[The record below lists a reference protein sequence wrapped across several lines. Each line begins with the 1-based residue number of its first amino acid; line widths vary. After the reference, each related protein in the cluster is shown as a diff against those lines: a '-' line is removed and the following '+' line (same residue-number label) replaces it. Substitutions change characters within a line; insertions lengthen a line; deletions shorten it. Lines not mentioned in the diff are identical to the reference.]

1 MSIAACGPAS
11 PTPAG
16 PETPGL
22 ALTLTAWPTSP
33 PAGFP
38 TPLAGVGTPQPIWT
52 ATASDLRSPTPPTT
66 PALPAGSPT
75 PVPSTGSPS
84 PPVQLAIPAL
94 DLDTAVVPV
103 AWEPVTD
110 GTGWTS
116 QWQTAVG
123 AVGHLVTSANLGEPG
138 NVVLAGHHNTR
149 GEVFRE
155 LSEIGL
161 PGAQVAVGD
170 DVVVTAADGQVYV
183 YTIREWHRWE
193 YATAPDEERRRQAS
207 YLEPTQDPTLTLVT
221 CWPYES
227 NTHRVVVVAELAP

>member
-1 MSIAACGPAS
+1 VR
-11 PTPAG
+11 
-16 PETPGL
+16 
-22 ALTLTAWPTSP
+22 LT
-33 PAGFP
+33 
-38 TPLAGVGTPQPIWT
+38 
-52 ATASDLRSPTPPTT
+52 
-66 PALPAGSPT
+66 
-75 PVPSTGSPS
+75 
-84 PPVQLAIPAL
+84 IPAL
-94 DLDTAVVPV
+94 DLDAAVVPV
-103 AWEPVTD
+103 AWEPVAE

-116 QWQTAVG
+116 QWQTADN

-161 PGAQVAVGD
+161 PGALVAVGD
-170 DVVVTAADGQVYV
+170 DVVVMGADGGIYV

-207 YLEPTQDPTLTLVT
+207 YLEPTPDPTLTLVT